1 MFGSHLERGTVSW
14 HMTLDPHRRRVADPV
29 MLGAEWTADVYP
41 VSMYLLLTPVHLS
54 KTKAHR
60 EVDAGYLTLTPLAAQ
75 SRPPRTSTSYCERGP
90 IGLRLHHGITLA
102 RKLFKLSSVEH
113 RDLAACVLND
123 AQFLQLAGGFGD
135 ALASHAEHVG
145 YELLRH
151 GQSVVGQ
158 PVKRQ
163 E

>member
-102 RKLFKLSSVEH
+102 TQLFKLFW
-113 RDLAACVLND
+113 RTPLAPDVRRACSRGPR
-123 AQFLQLAGGFGD
+123 ASRPTPGPAGIFLAGTGWT
-135 ALASHAEHVG
+135 
-145 YELLRH
+145 
-151 GQSVVGQ
+151 
-158 PVKRQ
+158 
-163 E
+163 